1 MKNTFPISYS
11 SSTLYNPESNPFE
24 FIARVDLGHACLP
37 SVSHS
42 TTTNSIGKHHFGAPQ
57 KPTEYWASRRVVGC
71 GWFGRDETEI
81 LLICIMPPDTIL
93 ILIAFI
99 QEELASPVAARKQSH
114 RLAVSLLVQFNNP
127 ATPFLHISTAPER
140 LNLSNSFISVSIW
153 QNADF
158 VAETL
163 VALSQSV
170 PLQISIYSHNANKLH
185 LRRQTEQRQAS
196 DWLILGKVSW
206 VQSLDSHRL

>member
-99 QEELASPVAARKQSH
+99 QEELASPERKQSH

-127 ATPFLHISTAPER
+127 ATPFLHISTAPRETEFIEFIYF
-140 LNLSNSFISVSIW
+140 SFNMTKCRFCCWNFSRSFSVSPI
-153 QNADF
+153 
-158 VAETL
+158 
-163 VALSQSV
+163 
-170 PLQISIYSHNANKLH
+170 ANINL
-185 LRRQTEQRQAS
+185 
-196 DWLILGKVSW
+196 
-206 VQSLDSHRL
+206 